1 MLHVKPNPK
10 KLTALVYL
18 LIIYAAH
25 NRLTKRQLAWRGVRA
40 FLQQRDDFLQLQFEN
55 VSGAGGDG
63 GETQQTEP
71 LTGHHRIAKPSVTEG
86 NKKR

>member
-25 NRLTKRQLAWRGVRA
+25 KLITDSPSASWRGV
-40 FLQQRDDFLQLQFEN
+40 E
-55 VSGAGGDG
+55 S
-63 GETQQTEP
+63 EP
-71 LTGHHRIAKPSVTEG
+71 FFSKEMTSFNCSLKMLVALVAMAVKP
-86 NKKR
+86 NKLNH